1 MAILNAADKEPAP
14 LSRPHRV
21 RLLYNGLI
29 YLLQI
34 PLAAYWLFRAVAN
47 KTYRNRIGQR
57 FGIGYPKFDKCIW
70 IHAVSVGEVQAAVP
84 LVRAIARRFSN
95 HNMLVTT
102 VTPTGAARVKAL
114 FGDTVSHCYIPFEM
128 PAAVDQFFES
138 AKPDLALIMETEIW
152 PNLYRGCGVR
162 NIPLVLVSARISP
175 RSVDSYRRFLPLF
188 RDTLSHGIIIA
199 AQSEADAE
207 RFRSLGA
214 SPVRTWVTGNIKF
227 DIELPD
233 GLAEQGRLLREQ
245 TFGERPVWIAASTHD
260 QEEQQVLAAHRQLLE
275 RYPDLLLMLVPRHPE
290 RFAAVRELIE
300 DVGFE
305 CVARTQGE
313 PCAASTGVFL
323 GDTMGELPLFYAAA
337 DVAFVGGSL
346 VPIGGHN
353 LLEPA
358 ALGLP
363 VISGTYVYNAQDIA
377 DMFVSLGACRMV
389 ADARELAVAVEE
401 LIAKP
406 QRARESGVRGLE
418 IVQRNRGALNDLLGL
433 LEPLIGGDSGPA
445 PAD

>member
-1 MAILNAADKEPAP
+1 
-14 LSRPHRV
+14 V
-21 RLLYNGLI
+21 RFLYNGLI

-34 PLAAYWLFRAVAN
+34 PLVAYWLFRGVVN
-47 KTYRNRIGQR
+47 QTYRNRIGQR
-57 FGIGYPKFDKCIW
+57 FGIGYPNLDRCIW

-84 LVRAIARRFSN
+84 LVRALARRFPD

-102 VTPTGAARVKAL
+102 VTPTGAVRVKAL
-114 FGDTVSHCYIPFEM
+114 FGDTISHCYIPFEM
-128 PAAVDQFFES
+128 PPAVNRFFE
-138 AKPDLALIMETEIW
+138 AVRPELALIMETEIW

-175 RSVDSYRRFLPLF
+175 RSVDSYRRLLPLF

-199 AQSEADAE
+199 AQSDADAE

-227 DIELPD
+227 DIELPAD
-233 GLAEQGRLLREQ
+233 LVEQGKLLCMQ
-245 TFGERPVWIAASTHD
+245 IFGDRPVWVAASTHD
-260 QEEQQVLAAHRQLLE
+260 QEEQQVLAAHRILQE
-275 RYPDLLLMLVPRHPE
+275 KYPDLLLVLVPRHPE
-290 RFAAVRELIE
+290 RFPAVRELIE
-300 DVGFE
+300 IDGFE

-313 PCAASTGVFL
+313 PCASSTGVFL
-323 GDTMGELPLFYAAA
+323 GDTMGELPLFYAAS

-363 VISGTYVYNAQDIA
+363 VISGSYVYNAQEIA
-377 DMFVSLGACRMV
+377 DMFISIGACRIV
-389 ADARELAVAVEE
+389 ADSRELAAAVDE
-401 LIAKP
+401 LIEDPQKAKDLGA
-406 QRARESGVRGLE
+406 QGLE
-418 IVQRNRGALNDLLGL
+418 IVEQNRGALSDLLGL
-433 LEPLIGGDSGPA
+433 LEPLIGRDGRRTNSR
-445 PAD
+445 